1 MLARQISYGGAF
13 STGRVPVCDRRTDK
27 GRMDGHTTTAYTALA
42 YSVAQQKFNDSSFS
56 YFGDIVGAHQN
67 LNGIRYRT
75 TPLSGIVC
83 HPWTNSCYSQFTLSQ
98 KTTVF
103 ACYTYD
109 LHQQISIIF
118 GKNASAPPD
127 KTRKHEN
134 NILHSNV
141 VLLLFEILT
150 SRCLIFSSFIVM
162 QLTFTLL

>member
-1 MLARQISYGGAF
+1 MVYA
-13 STGRVPVCDRRTDK
+13 TGRRPFQGLFAT
-27 GRMDGHTTTAYTALA
+27 HELT
-42 YSVAQQKFNDSSFS
+42 VAT
-56 YFGDIVGAHQN
+56 V
-67 LNGIRYRT
+67 
-75 TPLSGIVC
+75 
-83 HPWTNSCYSQFTLSQ
+83 NSHCLK

-141 VLLLFEILT
+141 VLLLFQILT

>member
-56 YFGDIVGAHQN
+56 YSIDIVGANQN
-67 LNGIRYRT
+67 LNGIRDRT

-98 KTTVF
+98 KNDSFRLLYLRPTSTDFYNFWQKCFCTTRQN
-103 ACYTYD
+103 T
-109 LHQQISIIF
+109 Q
-118 GKNASAPPD
+118 
-127 KTRKHEN
+127 TRK
-134 NILHSNV
+134 
-141 VLLLFEILT
+141 
-150 SRCLIFSSFIVM
+150 
-162 QLTFTLL
+162 